1 MGIMIINSYRNQFNS
16 IYNNHTFSRMFLSIE
31 AAHKKGS
38 GSTKNGRDSVSKRR
52 GIKTYGKE
60 FINAGGII
68 VRQVGNTFHPGFNVG
83 SGKDYT
89 LFATTT
95 GIVSYERI
103 KGRKCVSVY
112 PQSDEKKVKNRSN
125 SVNFSRRN

>member
-1 MGIMIINSYRNQFNS
+1 MGITDSMILIK
-16 IYNNHTFSRMFLSIE
+16 NNKSFSVNVKILPKNISRHFVIE
-31 AAHKKGS
+31 NIIIDAAHKKGS

-52 GIKTYGKE
+52 GIKIYGKQ
-60 FINAGGII
+60 FVNAGSII
-68 VRQVGNTFHPGFNVG
+68 VRQVGSIFHPGFNVG

-89 LFATTT
+89 LFAISA

-112 PQSDEKKVKNRSN
+112 SQPNE
-125 SVNFSRRN
+125 